1 MARAGDVIESPVIGE
16 RAIFRQTAA
25 DTNGELLQLEV
36 FQRVGAKGPVEHYH
50 TGQEERFEVVSGV
63 MHALV
68 GGTGHREVRLGPGE
82 SVVIPPGT
90 PHRWW
95 NGGQEELHVVAEVRP
110 ALQTEHFFE
119 TIFGL
124 ARDGKTDADGAPSF
138 LQIALFAAAYD
149 IWVPKPPRPVQR
161 ALFAVL
167 APIARLRGYRA
178 WYPEYSDPEDPRPRS
193 AATPAREPARR

>member
-1 MARAGDVIESPVIGE
+1 VARAGDVIESPVIGE

-63 MHALV
+63 MHAQV
-68 GGTGHREVRLGPGE
+68 GGREVRLGPGE
-82 SVVIPPGT
+82 RVVIPAGT

-110 ALQTEHFFE
+110 ALQVERFFE

-124 ARDGKTDADGAPSF
+124 ARDGKTDADGAPAF
-138 LQIALFAAAYD
+138 LQIALFASAYD
-149 IWVPKPPRPVQR
+149 IWVPKPPRPLQR
-161 ALFAVL
+161 VLFAVL

-178 WYPEYSDPEDPRPRS
+178 WYPEYSDPEEPQRRP
-193 AATPAREPARR
+193 ATTATNEPAHW

>member
-68 GGTGHREVRLGPGE
+68 GGREVRLGPGE
-82 SVVIPPGT
+82 RVVIPAGT

-110 ALQTEHFFE
+110 ALQVERFFE

-138 LQIALFAAAYD
+138 LQIALFASAYD
-149 IWVPKPPRPVQR
+149 IWVPKPPRPLQR

-178 WYPEYSDPEDPRPRS
+178 WYPEYSDPEEPQGRP
-193 AATPAREPARR
+193 ATTPVNEPAHR